1 MLAMYSGVGAGKFPP
16 SNAGNQLACAAMLK
30 LSTPAK
36 TSGALEAGRWNLLT
50 RSCVSGN
57 RLAARLHSAIRQL
70 VTALTSKTNK
80 GSAL

>member
-36 TSGALEAGRWNLLT
+36 TSGALEAGR
-50 RSCVSGN
+50 
-57 RLAARLHSAIRQL
+57 
-70 VTALTSKTNK
+70 
-80 GSAL
+80 